1 MGKLLI
7 VGTVAF
13 DEIETPF
20 GKTDKILG
28 GAATFIG
35 LAASQFDIESAI
47 VSIVGDDLPQEYLDL
62 LKSKNIDLSGVE
74 IVEGGKTFYWKGK
87 YHNDLNSRDTLVTE
101 LNTLADFNPVVPDN
115 FKDADVVMLGNLHPG
130 VQLSVIN
137 QMTVRPKS
145 IVLDTMN
152 FWMDNALEDLKEVIK
167 HIDVITIN
175 DEEAR
180 QLTGEYSLVKAAEI
194 IQKMGP
200 KHVVIKKG
208 EHGALL
214 FHEENVFFAPA
225 LPLEE
230 VFDPTGAGDTFAGG
244 FSGYLAATDGVSF
257 GNLKNAVIHGSNLAS
272 FCVEQF
278 GTKRMQNLKRKE
290 VHQRLHQFKTLTQF
304 DIELK

>member
-62 LKSKNIDLSGVE
+62 LKNRNIDMSGVE
-74 IVEGGKTFYWKGK
+74 IVKGGKTFYWKGK
-87 YHNDLNSRDTLVTE
+87 YRNDLNSRDTLVTE
-101 LNTLADFNPVVPDN
+101 LNTLADFNPVVPDY
-115 FKDADVVMLGNLHPG
+115 FKDADVVMLGNLHPD
-130 VQLSVIN
+130 VQMSVIE
-137 QMTVRPKS
+137 QMKVRPKL

-152 FWMDNALEDLKEVIK
+152 FWMDNAVKELKEVIK

-180 QLTGEYSLVKAAEI
+180 QLTDEYSLVKAAGE

-200 KHVVIKKG
+200 KFVVIKKG

-214 FHEENVFFAPA
+214 FHNEKVFFAPA

-244 FSGYLAATDGVSF
+244 FSGYMAATTGVSF

-272 FCVEQF
+272 FCVERF
-278 GTKRMQNLKRKE
+278 GTKRMQDLKREE
-290 VHQRLHQFKTLTQF
+290 VNKRLHQFKTLTQF
-304 DIELK
+304 DIQL